1 MTSSIPEFASA
12 AELEALLKDAVSE
25 EEAQAEQIE
34 SATDFSEERLKQLA
48 SDICDDACAKSAGPM
63 IHKVIALTILSRMID
78 WHTQMGDRLYEE
90 GESMQAIGWLRD
102 AGKLQAAMSQIV
114 EVHLGPD
121 DFTQN

>member
-25 EEAQAEQIE
+25 EEAQAEQID
-34 SATDFSEERLKQLA
+34 SANDFSEERLKQLA

-63 IHKVIALTILSRMID
+63 IHKVIALTILSRLID
-78 WHTQMGDRLYEE
+78 WHTNMGDRLYKD
-90 GESMQAIGWLRD
+90 GESEQAIGWLRD
-102 AGKLQAAMSQIV
+102 AGKLQAAMSQIL